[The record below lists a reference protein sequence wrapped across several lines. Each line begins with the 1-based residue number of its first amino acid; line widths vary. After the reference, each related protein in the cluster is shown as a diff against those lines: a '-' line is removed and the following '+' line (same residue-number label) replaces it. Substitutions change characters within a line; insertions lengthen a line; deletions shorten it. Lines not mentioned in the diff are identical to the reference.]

1 MLRRLQSYKGEV
13 LKKEISLH
21 LVLIWGSILMMAL
34 LLLLDAS
41 FKLKFAFVAI
51 FVVLYWGWQRK
62 AKELD
67 R

>member
-1 MLRRLQSYKGEV
+1 M
-13 LKKEISLH
+13 KKEISLH